1 MIVNLGAVGVLTLL
15 EFSLNLPLVTTPT
28 RNPLCSRFPPQPI
41 SFTASSAQTV
51 VIQGSHFILRS
62 LPGHLSHCLVVWPI
76 FIQSLLMLA
85 GRRLGCGSLVMTQT
99 PDSVQGRGCILI
111 QCRLSRVSHPQDG
124 ALCHRLISPN
134 TERFQAPDW
143 NSQLPTMEAASV
155 PLTAAITWHAA

>member
-62 LPGHLSHCLVVWPI
+62 LPGHLSHCLVVWPHLYPEPLDVSR
-76 FIQSLLMLA
+76 QEA
-85 GRRLGCGSLVMTQT
+85 GLREPGDD
-99 PDSVQGRGCILI
+99 PDS
-111 QCRLSRVSHPQDG
+111 
-124 ALCHRLISPN
+124 
-134 TERFQAPDW
+134 
-143 NSQLPTMEAASV
+143 
-155 PLTAAITWHAA
+155 